1 MKQMFRELIYFMRR
15 YRVRVKTELL
25 LLGKALGTYEDV
37 GRRLDPEFNMMQESR
52 PYVEE
57 MIRRKYGLTSLL
69 KGRSI
74 GEMVS
79 NLSSIPSDLANIMAL
94 AKEGKLKIE
103 FEHIGL
109 EQLTSQIE
117 RSGNRL
123 SFSMIIAALVVASS
137 LVLVLGRGVL
147 TERGL
152 AIGGFALSAVVAG
165 WLLISV
171 IRSGRV

>member
-1 MKQMFRELIYFMRR
+1 
-15 YRVRVKTELL
+15 
-25 LLGKALGTYEDV
+25 
-37 GRRLDPEFNMMQESR
+37 MMQESR
-52 PYVEE
+52 PYVEKL
-57 MIRRKYGLTSLL
+57 IRKKYGLSSLL
-69 KGRSI
+69 KGKSL
-74 GEMVS
+74 GELIS

-103 FEHIGL
+103 FEHLGL

-123 SFSMIIAALVVASS
+123 SFSLIIAALVVASS
-137 LVLVLGRGVL
+137 LILVLGGDVF

-152 AIGGFALSAVVAG
+152 AIAGFVLSAVVAG
-165 WLLISV
+165 WLLVSV